1 MNVHLMVY
9 RSVAF
14 TRLATGPD
22 VPNISKKGDMHI
34 RFSCF
39 SVRILSIQEHFALK
53 SVRRA

>member
-1 MNVHLMVY
+1 MNVHFMVY

-39 SVRILSIQEHFALK
+39 SVQILSILEHFALK